1 MHLVNQF
8 LAISLILVSFF
19 LWLDWIL
26 SLPDERKQDNSVI
39 DNDDWHDGDL

>member
-1 MHLVNQF
+1 MQLVNQF

-26 SLPDERKQDNSVI
+26 SLPDKRKKDDGVVDDDNG
-39 DNDDWHDGDL
+39 HDGDL